1 MDAIYAIEAEAIV
14 NKTAGV
20 ETSLAL
26 LSSIIE
32 LAMGTVE
39 IEDQDDAIEKP
50 EKAPKP
56 KDKPTPPA
64 KEKKPEPEKKK
75 KAVKNR
81 KPAKAKKVEPKKEDT
96 SSDNQ

>member
-1 MDAIYAIEAEAIV
+1 MDAIYAKESENVV

-39 IEDQDDAIEKP
+39 LEYNAALE
-50 EKAPKP
+50 
-56 KDKPTPPA
+56 
-64 KEKKPEPEKKK
+64 
-75 KAVKNR
+75 
-81 KPAKAKKVEPKKEDT
+81 
-96 SSDNQ
+96 